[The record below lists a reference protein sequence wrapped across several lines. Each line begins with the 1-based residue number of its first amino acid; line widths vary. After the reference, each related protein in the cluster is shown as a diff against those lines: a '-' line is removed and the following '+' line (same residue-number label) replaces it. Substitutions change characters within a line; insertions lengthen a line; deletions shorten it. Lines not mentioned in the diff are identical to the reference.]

1 MSLTIRTKLFLGP
14 VIMSALIL
22 ILGFFGGYTSK
33 RQASQFI
40 EYGEIVPYIM
50 ELQKIRHNQEKMIGG
65 LNMLF
70 DPSNDEADYTQI
82 FKILAEAEKNY
93 TWALR
98 SIKDFH
104 RSDKE
109 ESLYEQF
116 LQTNE
121 DFYILINRVIPNAK
135 GRLKAGL
142 PIEQVME
149 EISSQL
155 RKEGTGH
162 VYSEFQEKLTALLE
176 FSINLYTVDLL
187 ESYIKKSLSIGNYY
201 MITAGVIFLFGLI
214 FALLYSENLNSPIGK
229 TISNLI
235 PLSEGVL
242 SSCIHINRT
251 DELGD
256 INQGI
261 NRLIENIKQ
270 LLKKLWKKMDRLST
284 IDDTVDT
291 IILSAAASLKQ
302 IESNIAATGKEME
315 TQIYQVEETERVL
328 SDMEQGV
335 LLLKTDILRQTTSIE
350 DSTAAMEE
358 MISSSSSIHKMTE
371 NANYEVKIL
380 VEDTSRGQETISS
393 VLKLANSVEES
404 SGFLMDA
411 NKVINSIAAQTNLL
425 AMNAA
430 IEAAHA
436 GDSGRG
442 FAVVADEIRK
452 LAEKSSVQSHQM
464 GLRLKDIKSSIKQAS
479 DSSNQAGEVFSHI
492 SDSINSVNAIVEN
505 ISCAMNEQNSGTIQ
519 IQNSLGELKEISDS
533 VNRGH
538 LNLEKGNTTV
548 KETFLELK
556 SISSHAK
563 ESITEVKTGSQE
575 IGKSINSIKETMRKS
590 RNELEEL
597 ISSSH
602 WFTIKE
608 D

>member
-40 EYGEIVPYIM
+40 KYGEIVPYIM
-50 ELQKIRHNQEKMIGG
+50 ELQQIRHNQEKMIGG

-70 DPSNDEADYTQI
+70 DPSNDEVDHTKI
-82 FKILAEAEKNY
+82 FKTLAEAEKNY

-98 SIKDFH
+98 SIKDFP
-104 RSDKE
+104 RSEKE
-109 ESLYEQF
+109 EVLYKQF

-121 DFYILINRVIPNAK
+121 YFYIIINRVIPNAK
-135 GRLKAGL
+135 GRLIAGL

-162 VYSEFQEKLTALLE
+162 VYGEFQEKLTALLE
-176 FSINLYTVDLL
+176 FSINRYTVDLL
-187 ESYIKKSLSIGNYY
+187 NDYIKKSLNIGNYY
-201 MITAGVIFLFGLI
+201 MITAGVIFLSGLI
-214 FALLYSENLNSPIGK
+214 FALLYSGNLNKPIGK
-229 TISNLI
+229 TIRNLI

-242 SSCIHINRT
+242 TSCIHVNRT

-256 INQGI
+256 INRGL
-261 NRLIENIKQ
+261 NRLIENLTQ
-270 LLKKLWKKMDRLST
+270 LLKKLWGKMDRLST

-291 IILSAAASLKQ
+291 IILSTVASLNQ

-328 SDMEQGV
+328 SDMEQV
-335 LLLKTDILRQTTSIE
+335 VQLLKTDILRQTTSIG
-350 DSTAAMEE
+350 DSTTAMEE
-358 MISSSSSIHKMTE
+358 MINSSSSIQKMTE
-371 NANYEVKIL
+371 NANCEVKIL
-380 VEDTSRGQETISS
+380 VEDTFRGQETILS
-393 VLKLANSVEES
+393 VLKIAGSVEES
-404 SGFLMDA
+404 SCFLMDA

-452 LAEKSSVQSHQM
+452 LAEKSNVQSHQM
-464 GLRLKDIKSSIKQAS
+464 GLRLKEIKSSIMQAS
-479 DSSNQAGEVFSHI
+479 ESTNQAGQVFSQI
-492 SDSINSVNAIVEN
+492 SNSIKSVSTIVEN
-505 ISCAMNEQNSGTIQ
+505 ISYAMNEQNSGTSQ
-519 IQNSLGELKEISDS
+519 IQYSLGELKEISDS
-533 VNRGH
+533 VNRGR
-538 LNLEKGNTTV
+538 LNLEKGNTIV

-563 ESITEVKTGSQE
+563 ESITEVKTGSQD
-575 IGKSINSIKETMRKS
+575 IGNNIDSIKETMRIS

-597 ISSSH
+597 ITSSH
-602 WFTIKE
+602 WFTIK
-608 D
+608 